1 MDDDLLEAIQD
12 VEIRS
17 GAAACVLLSGAAATV
32 GDRRAL
38 CSFTVVDNVVQWCFR
53 GRGIYIFCPPE
64 SQKTKTRLHVDVVLP
79 VILEDGGEF

>member
-32 GDRRAL
+32 VERRAPHSGGNAVQRRSGL
-38 CSFTVVDNVVQWCFR
+38 RVEVSTCSLHPNRQ
-53 GRGIYIFCPPE
+53 
-64 SQKTKTRLHVDVVLP
+64 TRLHVDVVLP
-79 VILEDGGEF
+79 VILEDCGEF

>member
-53 GRGIYIFCPPE
+53 
-64 SQKTKTRLHVDVVLP
+64 T
-79 VILEDGGEF
+79 